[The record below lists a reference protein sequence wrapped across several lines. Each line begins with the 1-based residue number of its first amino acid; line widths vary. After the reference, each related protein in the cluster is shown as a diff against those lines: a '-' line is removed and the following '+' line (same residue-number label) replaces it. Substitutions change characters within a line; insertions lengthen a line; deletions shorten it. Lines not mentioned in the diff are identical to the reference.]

1 MGGLTEHPH
10 ESTPPGYMLYPT
22 HRRQQDTPIHRQ
34 DEEGE
39 EKAVAEIEKENDQG
53 VGVGEEEED
62 AGETVEKILA
72 EQSSD
77 SDWAEEEEDY
87 AKVFVVKF
95 EDGNALRKEDFLS
108 GMFAVNA
115 FHFAH

>member
-1 MGGLTEHPH
+1 MFLIVVKKQKRRARRGGRGSGGE
-10 ESTPPGYMLYPT
+10 
-22 HRRQQDTPIHRQ
+22 R
-34 DEEGE
+34 EGE
-39 EKAVAEIEKENDQG
+39 RYDQG
-53 VGVGEEEED
+53 AGVGEEEED
-62 AGETVEKILA
+62 TGETVEKILA

-108 GMFAVNA
+108 GMFAVNV